1 MRKKREIFWEINMV
15 PFNDIL
21 LVLLIIFM
29 MTASFIVT
37 GTGIDI
43 SLPQAATAAPQE
55 QTQIAIF
62 ITKDGK
68 VYLGGEELTVE
79 RLLDRLTEEAQRNQK
94 IVVIVS
100 GDRNVPYG
108 KVIDVL
114 DAVRLSGLDYI
125 ALAAELKSPP
135 SNARIKQ

>member
-1 MRKKREIFWEINMV
+1 MRKRKREFFWEINMV

-43 SLPQAATAAPQE
+43 SLPAAATATPQE
-55 QTQIAIF
+55 QTQVAIF
-62 ITKDGK
+62 ITKKGE
-68 VYLGGEELTVE
+68 VYLGGEKVTVE
-79 RLLDRLTEEAQRNQK
+79 RLLDELTKEAQK
-94 IVVIVS
+94 SSKVVVIVS
-100 GDRNVPYG
+100 GDRDVPYG
-108 KVIDVL
+108 KVVDVL

-125 ALAAELKSPP
+125 ALAAELKPP
-135 SNARIKQ
+135 PNGEVKR

>member
-1 MRKKREIFWEINMV
+1 MKKKKEIFWEINMV

-43 SLPQAATAAPQE
+43 SLPSAATAAPQE

-62 ITKDGK
+62 ITKQGD
-68 VYLGGEELTVE
+68 VYLGGQKVSVE
-79 RLLDRLTEEAQRNQK
+79 NLLDKLTEEAQKNK
-94 IVVIVS
+94 KVVVIIS
-100 GDRNVPYG
+100 GDRDVPYG
-108 KVIDVL
+108 KIVDVL
-114 DAVRLSGLDYI
+114 DAVRLSGLEYI

-135 SNARIKQ
+135 PNAKVKR

>member
-1 MRKKREIFWEINMV
+1 MV

-43 SLPQAATAAPQE
+43 TLPQAATASPQE
-55 QTQIAIF
+55 QTQVAIF
-62 ITKDGK
+62 ITKEGD
-68 VYLGGEELTVE
+68 VYLGGEKVTVE
-79 RLLDRLTEEAQRNQK
+79 KLLDKLTEEAQRSSK

-100 GDRNVPYG
+100 GDRDVPYG
-108 KVIDVL
+108 KVVDVL

-125 ALAAELKSPP
+125 ALAAELKAPP
-135 SNARIKQ
+135 PNTKVKQ

>member
-1 MRKKREIFWEINMV
+1 MKRRKEIFWEINMV

-43 SLPQAATAAPQE
+43 SLPEAATAAPTE

-62 ITKDGK
+62 ITKQGD
-68 VYLGGEELTVE
+68 VYLGGEKVSVE
-79 RLLDRLTEEAQRNQK
+79 KLLDKLTEEAQRNSK

-100 GDRNVPYG
+100 GDRDVPYG
-108 KVIDVL
+108 RVVDVL

-135 SNARIKQ
+135 PNAKVRR

>member
-1 MRKKREIFWEINMV
+1 MKKRKEIFWEINMV

-43 SLPQAATAAPQE
+43 SLPEAATASPTE

-62 ITKDGK
+62 ITKDGD
-68 VYLGGEELTVE
+68 VYLGGEKVTVE
-79 RLLDRLTEEAQRNQK
+79 KLLDRLTEEVPRSSK
-94 IVVIVS
+94 IVVILS
-100 GDRNVPYG
+100 GDRDVPYG
-108 KVIDVL
+108 RVVDVL
-114 DAVRLSGLDYI
+114 DAVRLSGLEYI

-135 SNARIKQ
+135 KVKVKQ